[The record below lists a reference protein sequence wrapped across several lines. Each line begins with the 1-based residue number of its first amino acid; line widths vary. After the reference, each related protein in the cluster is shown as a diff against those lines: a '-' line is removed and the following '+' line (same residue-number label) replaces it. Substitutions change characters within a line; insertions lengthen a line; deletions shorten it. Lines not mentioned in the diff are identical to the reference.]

1 MGQRPVRVGYL
12 RSIDDGVLVGG
23 RKTEDDGS
31 KCCNG
36 ATELTAPRYTVIVQW
51 LTYRLRIAPGLQVPF
66 GGITDSQHPPADA
79 SAEIDGKTETSRKV
93 SSRFLDPIDIE
104 RSLESNLT
112 RFGPTTNRKIC

>member
-1 MGQRPVRVGYL
+1 
-12 RSIDDGVLVGG
+12 
-23 RKTEDDGS
+23 S

-66 GGITDSQHPPADA
+66 GA
-79 SAEIDGKTETSRKV
+79 SRKV
-93 SSRFLDPIDIE
+93 SSRFSDQIDIE

-112 RFGPTTNRKIC
+112 RFGPTTNQEEERRKEDWWYYLGQKTAKGPLIETGRQF